1 MVIKNRL
8 FQPPDNSQRRFGPT
22 TCVAHEK
29 EPEPLTSRSSF
40 STVVS
45 IGMPVY
51 NCEKTLAIA
60 IRSIL
65 NQTFQ
70 NWELLIIDDGSTDRT
85 IKVARSFTDAR
96 VTVLSDGEHQ
106 GLVARLNQAIERSRG
121 KYFARMDGDDVAFPS
136 RLRRQVEF
144 LMENTTVDLVGC
156 GVLVF
161 GDDGRV
167 LGSRRVVVNH
177 ADICRRP
184 WAGFHLPHPTWMG
197 RMEWFRSLR
206 YDAKAIRA
214 EDQEL
219 LLRSYSRSCFSCLP
233 EIHQGYREG
242 QLVLRKILRSRC
254 SFAIAVFRYF
264 FGRKRYFTATWGGV
278 EQCAKAL
285 TDIFA
290 ISTGLNH
297 QILRHRARPVRT
309 EIVECWS
316 EVWAR
321 IQDHTEPTFSGLG

>member
-1 MVIKNRL
+1 MVMKKRL
-8 FQPPDNSQRRFGPT
+8 FKQPGNSQLRFGPT
-22 TCVAHEK
+22 TCVAQEQ
-29 EPEPLTSRSSF
+29 EAELLASRSSF
-40 STVVS
+40 SPVVS

-51 NCEKTLAIA
+51 NCKKTLAIA

-70 NWELLIIDDGSTDRT
+70 NWELLIIDDGSTDGT
-85 IKVARSFTDAR
+85 IEVARSFTDAR
-96 VTVLSDGEHQ
+96 LTVIADGEHK
-106 GLVARLNQAIERSRG
+106 GLVTRLNQAIERSRG
-121 KYFARMDGDDVAFPS
+121 EYFARMDGDDVAFPN

-144 LMENTTVDLVGC
+144 LMEHATVDLVGC
-156 GVLVF
+156 GILVF

-167 LGSRRVVVNH
+167 LGSRRVVENH
-177 ADICRRP
+177 AEICRRP
-184 WAGFHLPHPTWMG
+184 WAGFNLPHPTWMG

-242 QLVLRKILRSRC
+242 QLVLHKILRSRC
-254 SFAIAVFRYF
+254 SLAIAVFRYF
-264 FGRKRYFTATWGGV
+264 FGRRQYFTATWGAV

-285 TDIFA
+285 ADVFA

-297 QILRHRARPVRT
+297 QILRHRARPVRA

-316 EVWAR
+316 AVWAQ
-321 IQDHTEPTFSGLG
+321 IQDRTEPTFSGLG